1 MLIYPEAVLASLD
14 TLLGATPYL
23 LSVQSTEP
31 GQALSAD
38 RLVLRLEAE
47 PDEARA
53 RQLADE
59 VKRACGVTPELQF
72 EAAGRLA
79 PTGGSW
85 KAKKF
90 VDLRSAH

>member
-1 MLIYPEAVLASLD
+1 VLASLD

-31 GQALSAD
+31 DQALSAD

-59 VKRACGVTPELQF
+59 V
-72 EAAGRLA
+72 
-79 PTGGSW
+79 
-85 KAKKF
+85 
-90 VDLRSAH
+90 